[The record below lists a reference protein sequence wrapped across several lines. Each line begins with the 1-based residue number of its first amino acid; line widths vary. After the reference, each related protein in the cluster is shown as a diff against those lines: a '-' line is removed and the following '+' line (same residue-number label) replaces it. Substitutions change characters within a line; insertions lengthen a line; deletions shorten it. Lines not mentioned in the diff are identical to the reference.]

1 MTRILVVEDDPS
13 IRMGLEDTLTAKGYE
28 VEVVGRGSE
37 GAERAISGRYDL
49 VVLDVMLPDIDGFEV
64 CRRIRNSKSPSRR
77 VPVIILSARGAE
89 LDRVRGLELGADDYV
104 TKPFS
109 LMELLARV
117 ASVLRRSQGETREP
131 VGLAFGDL
139 EIDLVGQVAT
149 RAGLRIEMPSR
160 AFAILKVF
168 AKRPGE
174 VVSRDVLL
182 DEAWATGTIEHP
194 HRRHLMLRRARG
206 QAKPRWL
213 VTSTARA
220 TSSTS
225 RARQC
230 DGRAATDPRARAR
243 RLWRRGEAAR
253 DAGREARGR
262 SPRGGSRR
270 GPDDRAR
277 HAFGRV
283 RRRCPRRAD
292 G

>member
-13 IRMGLEDTLTAKGYE
+13 IRMGLEDTLAAKGYE

-64 CRRIRNSKSPSRR
+64 CRRIRQSKGASRK

-117 ASVLRRSQGETREP
+117 ASVLRRSQGEAQEP

-149 RAGLRIEMPSR
+149 RKGERIELPSR

-182 DEAWATGTIEHP
+182 DEAWGYEDYPNTRTVDN
-194 HRRHLMLRRARG
+194 HLVKLRRALED
-206 QAKPRWL
+206 APENPRWL
-213 VTSTARA
+213 VTIH
-220 TSSTS
+220 
-225 RARQC
+225 
-230 DGRAATDPRARAR
+230 G
-243 RLWRRGEAAR
+243 
-253 DAGREARGR
+253 AGYKLDVPREAVRWAR
-262 SPRGGSRR
+262 S
-270 GPDDRAR
+270 
-277 HAFGRV
+277 
-283 RRRCPRRAD
+283 
-292 G
+292 